1 MRTGDFNEFLRTRF
15 GDELKCLW
23 ESEVEKWKHLCGPC
37 YQALASP
44 GQGLGGCAFMGA
56 TWTCSVWVLHANSDT
71 HIPTSPDSEETYQEW
86 LLRLSALCPSEFY
99 SVTLILH
106 LLIVPFLILSI
117 HVCFSH
123 TLVASA
129 CKRAAP
135 TYIVVLYA
143 VTYTPIFKAVCKP
156 DIYLLNTYSLSAS
169 CLSSTAEVKQDRHSD
184 TSLASQSL
192 YSSREWGVLLKARGF
207 C

>member
-1 MRTGDFNEFLRTRF
+1 MRWRNANFSVDHATKLLPPLGRALEAVP
-15 GDELKCLW
+15 LW
-23 ESEVEKWKHLCGPC
+23 ELRGHALCGSSMWT
-37 YQALASP
+37 LDSP
-44 GQGLGGCAFMGA
+44 
-56 TWTCSVWVLHANSDT
+56 
-71 HIPTSPDSEETYQEW
+71 IPTSPDSEETHQEW
-86 LLRLSALCPSEFY
+86 LLRLSALCPREFY

-106 LLIVPFLILSI
+106 LLIFPFLILSI

-123 TLVASA
+123 TWVASR
-129 CKRAAP
+129 CRRAAP
-135 TYIVVLYA
+135 TYIVVFYA

-192 YSSREWGVLLKARGF
+192 YSSREWGVI
-207 C
+207 